1 MSRLWLAGLLR
12 HRAPRLAGIA
22 AGVAV
27 AVALI
32 AALGTFLTASR
43 STMTA
48 RATRSVAVDW
58 QVQLSPGAS
67 QARVLDAVRAT
78 GAQAALPVR
87 LAQTTGL
94 TATAAG
100 ATQTT
105 GAGVVLGL
113 PAGYASTFPG
123 EIRQLAGA
131 SSGVLLA
138 QQTAANLHATTGT
151 AITVAR
157 PGAGPVTLR
166 VAGVVD
172 LPQADSLFQRVGS
185 TAQPTAPPDNVVL
198 LDQASFD
205 RLWGSPAV
213 RTAAAVTTQVHV
225 RRGQLLP
232 TAPAAAYTEV
242 IGAAKNLEARLNG
255 AVTIGDNLGSALAA
269 ARQDAAYAQ
278 LLFLFLGVPGA
289 VVAALVTAAVA
300 GAGTGRRRR
309 EQGLLRTRG
318 LSARQVIGLTVVESA
333 VVGIAGTAVGLL
345 AAQLWARQ
353 AAGSGGIGGAA
364 GSGGIGGAAGSGG
377 IGGAAGSG
385 QSVPLGWAAL
395 AAAAGLLVSGLTV
408 ALPAARDLRVR
419 TVLDLRAH
427 VRPDRSPRWMRWGL
441 DFALLTAALLVFR
454 ATASNGYSL
463 VLAPEGVPAI
473 SVDYWGFLAPTFLWL
488 GGLLLI
494 WRVGILVLR
503 RGRAALTAASR
514 PLSGRLAV
522 STGAGLSRN
531 RRPLV
536 RSIVLLAAAVS
547 FAASTAVFNATYQQQ
562 AEADAQLTNGADV
575 AVTVSP
581 GTVVHPAA
589 AAGLTGTPG
598 VRRVEPLQHRLAYVG
613 NDLQDLYGI
622 RPDTIGSATTLQN
635 TYFQG
640 ATAREV
646 LATLARTP
654 DGVLVS
660 AETVKDY
667 QLHLGD
673 TVNLRLQDGPT
684 GSRRAVP
691 FRYVGVVNE
700 FPTAPR
706 DSFFVTNAAYVT
718 RMSGSDAVGAFLV
731 DTGGRNQPAVAAALQ
746 GRLGTTAAVTDL
758 TQVRGTIGSSLTA
771 VDLRSLTRIELA
783 FAVLLAAAAG
793 GLVLAL
799 ELAERRRS
807 QAIARV
813 LGATRRQ
820 LRGSLLVEALV
831 VGIGGLG
838 TGALLSWALSAM
850 IVKVL
855 TGVFDPPP
863 DSLAVPAGYL
873 GVTAAAV
880 ALVLAGAAVL
890 ASRTSGRP
898 PVEELREL

>member
-353 AAGSGGIGGAA
+353 AAGGGGI
-364 GSGGIGGAAGSGG
+364 S
-377 IGGAAGSG
+377 GAAGSG

-427 VRPDRSPRWMRWGL
+427 IRPDRSPRWMRWGL

-531 RRPLV
+531 RRPLA

-562 AEADAQLTNGADV
+562 AGADAQLTNGADV

-718 RMSGSDAVGAFLV
+718 RMSGSDAVGTFLV

-746 GRLGTTAAVTDL
+746 ARLGTTAAVTDL

-873 GVTAAAV
+873 GATAAAV

>member
-353 AAGSGGIGGAA
+353 AAGGGGI
-364 GSGGIGGAAGSGG
+364 S
-377 IGGAAGSG
+377 GAAGSG

-427 VRPDRSPRWMRWGL
+427 IRPDRSPRWMRWGL

-562 AEADAQLTNGADV
+562 AGADAQLTNGADV

-718 RMSGSDAVGAFLV
+718 RMSGSDAVGTFLV

-746 GRLGTTAAVTDL
+746 ARLGTTAAVTDL

-873 GVTAAAV
+873 GATAAAV

>member
-27 AVALI
+27 AVALL

-225 RRGQLLP
+225 RRGQPLP

-353 AAGSGGIGGAA
+353 AAGGGGI
-364 GSGGIGGAAGSGG
+364 S
-377 IGGAAGSG
+377 GAAGSG

-427 VRPDRSPRWMRWGL
+427 IRPDRSPRWMRWGL

-562 AEADAQLTNGADV
+562 AGADAQLTNGADV

-731 DTGGRNQPAVAAALQ
+731 DTGGRNQPTVAAALQ
-746 GRLGTTAAVTDL
+746 ARLGTTAAVTDL

-873 GVTAAAV
+873 GATAAAV

>member
-58 QVQLSPGAS
+58 QVQLSAGAS

-225 RRGQLLP
+225 RRGQPLP

-353 AAGSGGIGGAA
+353 AAGGGGI
-364 GSGGIGGAAGSGG
+364 S
-377 IGGAAGSG
+377 GAAGSG

-427 VRPDRSPRWMRWGL
+427 IRPDRSPRWMRWGL

-718 RMSGSDAVGAFLV
+718 RMSGSDAVGTFLV

-746 GRLGTTAAVTDL
+746 ARLGTTAAVTDL

-873 GVTAAAV
+873 GATAAAV

>member
-353 AAGSGGIGGAA
+353 AAGGGGI
-364 GSGGIGGAAGSGG
+364 S
-377 IGGAAGSG
+377 GAAGSG

-427 VRPDRSPRWMRWGL
+427 IRPDRSPRWMRWGL

-562 AEADAQLTNGADV
+562 AGADAQLTNGADV

-731 DTGGRNQPAVAAALQ
+731 DTGGRNQPTVAAALQ
-746 GRLGTTAAVTDL
+746 ARLGTTAAVTDL

-873 GVTAAAV
+873 GATAAAV

>member
-58 QVQLSPGAS
+58 QVQLSAGAS

-113 PAGYASTFPG
+113 PAGYASAFPG

-198 LDQASFD
+198 LDQAGFD

-353 AAGSGGIGGAA
+353 AAGGGGIGGAA
-364 GSGGIGGAAGSGG
+364 GG
-377 IGGAAGSG
+377 G

-562 AEADAQLTNGADV
+562 AGADAQLTNGADV

-718 RMSGSDAVGAFLV
+718 RMSGSDAVGTFLV

-746 GRLGTTAAVTDL
+746 ARLGTTAAVTDL

-873 GVTAAAV
+873 GATAAAV

>member
-353 AAGSGGIGGAA
+353 AAGGGGIGGAA
-364 GSGGIGGAAGSGG
+364 GG
-377 IGGAAGSG
+377 G

-531 RRPLV
+531 RRPLA

-718 RMSGSDAVGAFLV
+718 RMSGSDAVGTFLV

-746 GRLGTTAAVTDL
+746 ARLGTTAAVTDL

-863 DSLAVPAGYL
+863 DSLAVPAAYL
-873 GVTAAAV
+873 GATAAAV

>member
-225 RRGQLLP
+225 RRGQPLP

-364 GSGGIGGAAGSGG
+364 GG
-377 IGGAAGSG
+377 G

-562 AEADAQLTNGADV
+562 AGADAQLTNGADV

-718 RMSGSDAVGAFLV
+718 RMSGSDAVGTFLV

-746 GRLGTTAAVTDL
+746 ARLGTTAAVTDL

-873 GVTAAAV
+873 GATAAAV

>member
-225 RRGQLLP
+225 RRGQPLP

-353 AAGSGGIGGAA
+353 AAGGGGIGGAA
-364 GSGGIGGAAGSGG
+364 GG
-377 IGGAAGSG
+377 G

-562 AEADAQLTNGADV
+562 AGADAQLTNGADV

-718 RMSGSDAVGAFLV
+718 RMSGSDAVGTFLV

-746 GRLGTTAAVTDL
+746 ARLGTTAAVTDL

-873 GVTAAAV
+873 GATAAAV

>member
-353 AAGSGGIGGAA
+353 AAGGGGIGGAA
-364 GSGGIGGAAGSGG
+364 GG
-377 IGGAAGSG
+377 G

-531 RRPLV
+531 RRPLA

-718 RMSGSDAVGAFLV
+718 RMSGSDAVGTFLV

-746 GRLGTTAAVTDL
+746 ARLGTTAAVTDL

-873 GVTAAAV
+873 GATAAAV

>member
-225 RRGQLLP
+225 RRGQPLP

-353 AAGSGGIGGAA
+353 AAGGGGIGGAA
-364 GSGGIGGAAGSGG
+364 GG
-377 IGGAAGSG
+377 G

-622 RPDTIGSATTLQN
+622 RADTIGSATTLQN

-718 RMSGSDAVGAFLV
+718 RMSGSDAVGTFLV

-746 GRLGTTAAVTDL
+746 ARLGTTAAVTDL

-863 DSLAVPAGYL
+863 DSLAVPAAYL
-873 GVTAAAV
+873 GATAAAV
-880 ALVLAGAAVL
+880 TLVLAGAAVL

>member
-113 PAGYASTFPG
+113 PAVYASTFPG

-225 RRGQLLP
+225 RRGQPLP

-353 AAGSGGIGGAA
+353 AAGGGGIGGAA
-364 GSGGIGGAAGSGG
+364 GG
-377 IGGAAGSG
+377 G

-562 AEADAQLTNGADV
+562 AGADAQLTNGADV

-718 RMSGSDAVGAFLV
+718 RMSGSDAVGTFLV

-746 GRLGTTAAVTDL
+746 ARLGTTAAVTDL

-873 GVTAAAV
+873 GATAAAV